1 MLAGF
6 LLGAFA
12 GVYSELTRTP
22 GAPDAAGNG
31 ITMALV
37 FGIPGTAF
45 GAVLAFLLRL
55 LSSRSRTQTPAKIN
69 SQLL

>member
-45 GAVLAFLLRL
+45 GTAFGAVLAFLLRL
-55 LSSRSRTQTPAKIN
+55 LSSRS
-69 SQLL
+69 

>member
-45 GAVLAFLLRL
+45 GTAFGAAFGAVLAFLLRL
-55 LSSRSRTQTPAKIN
+55 LSSRS
-69 SQLL
+69 

>member
-6 LLGAFA
+6 LLGVFA
-12 GVYSELTRTP
+12 GVYSDLARTP

-37 FGIPGTAF
+37 FGILGMAS

-55 LSSRSRTQTPAKIN
+55 LSFRS
-69 SQLL
+69 

>member
-55 LSSRSRTQTPAKIN
+55 LSSRS
-69 SQLL
+69 

>member
-1 MLAGF
+1 MLGGF

-12 GVYSELTRTP
+12 GVYSELTRAP

-31 ITMALV
+31 VTMALI
-37 FGIPGTAF
+37 FGILGTTF

-55 LSSRSRTQTPAKIN
+55 LLAFRS
-69 SQLL
+69 